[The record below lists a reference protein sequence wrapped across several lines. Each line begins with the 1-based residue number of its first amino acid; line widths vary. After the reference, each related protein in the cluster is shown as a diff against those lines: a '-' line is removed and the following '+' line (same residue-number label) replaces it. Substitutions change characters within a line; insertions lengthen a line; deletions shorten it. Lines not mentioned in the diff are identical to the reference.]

1 MTACYKS
8 VLILSAGVTYQ
19 AVLKQFEEG
28 DVVKVQVK
36 LEDFEK
42 LQEGRGGWTDSMSEV
57 NILKNVGYTDLT
69 LSFMQ
74 L

>member
-8 VLILSAGVTYQ
+8 VLILSAGVAYQ

-28 DVVKVQVK
+28 DIVKVQVK

-42 LQEGRGGWTDSMSEV
+42 LQEGHGSWEDSMSEV
-57 NILKNVGYTDLT
+57 NILKNVGNTDLT